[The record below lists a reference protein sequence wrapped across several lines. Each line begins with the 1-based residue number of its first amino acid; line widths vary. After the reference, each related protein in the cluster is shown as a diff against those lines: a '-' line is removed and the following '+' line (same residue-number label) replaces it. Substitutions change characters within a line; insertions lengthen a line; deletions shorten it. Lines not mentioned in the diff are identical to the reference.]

1 MELDAERRK
10 KGKTIALVQVCG
22 LCFLSV
28 GRQTNKTVIQTEG
41 TVDIFAQP
49 NILVK

>member
-28 GRQTNKTVIQTEG
+28 GRQTNKTVTQAEG